1 MNTYTIILTNG
12 EKVSVKADYIQDH
25 GMDDSIEFHMEKQ
38 GVVARINL
46 DNVVGWIKAE
56 GENE

>member
-12 EKVSVKADYIQDH
+12 ERISFKADYVQDV
-25 GMDDSIEFHMEKQ
+25 SIDNSLEFKVEHK

-56 GENE
+56 GENG